1 MQQTVDNVIAV
12 HSYPSSAEERPDS
25 LAMQFLHSEKNA
37 RECYKTCDT
46 QNHRMN

>member
-25 LAMQFLHSEKNA
+25 LAMQFLQSEKMQENA
-37 RECYKTCDT
+37 TKHVIHKTT
-46 QNHRMN
+46 E